1 MESNNLS
8 SVQQQLMEYRMRKKR
23 EAAAATQPQP
33 QPQPISAPP
42 EPAPVEPV
50 IPEDTKEPIPI
61 PEDAKD
67 LTTDIRRESAIKDE
81 EKLTWERKQDAYK
94 RLLLEGELQPVKLKV
109 FDFTQGSEN
118 LKRLEMKNY
127 DFVSSNIISEPKYK
141 KEDIKTLYSTIGI
154 MKREPMESARQEV
167 QLPITQLR
175 EEEKVDDI
183 PGPEVNRPP
192 SARMPLLINISRE
205 EEVRRDFLCFRNV
218 NRDVIGLVAIFGLLA
233 GVICLLFILSKVC
246 SSCCA
251 QCGLCERKQFNRIN
265 A

>member
-1 MESNNLS
+1 
-8 SVQQQLMEYRMRKKR
+8 MEYRMKKKR
-23 EAAAATQPQP
+23 DAEAASRAQPQLHP

-61 PEDAKD
+61 SEDAKD

-94 RLLLEGELQPVKLKV
+94 RLLLEGGLQPLKLKV

-118 LKRLEMKNY
+118 SKRLEMKNF
-127 DFVSSNIISEPKYK
+127 DFVPSNIIAEPKFK

-183 PGPEVNRPP
+183 PNLEANRPP
-192 SARMPLLINISRE
+192 SARMPLLINVSRE

-218 NRDVIGLVAIFGLLA
+218 NRDVIGLIAIFGLLA
-233 GVICLLFILSKVC
+233 GVVCLLFILSKV
-246 SSCCA
+246 
-251 QCGLCERKQFNRIN
+251 
-265 A
+265 